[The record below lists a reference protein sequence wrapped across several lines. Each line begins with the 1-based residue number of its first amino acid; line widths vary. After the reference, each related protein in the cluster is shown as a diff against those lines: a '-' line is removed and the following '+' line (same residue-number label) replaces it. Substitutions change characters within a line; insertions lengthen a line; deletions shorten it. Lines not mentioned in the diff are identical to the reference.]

1 MRTCLRLLRISLL
14 VVLVACHNGPVLIG
28 EGTRYV
34 NGTGGRQRVSL
45 PDGSHVVLASGT
57 TIVLSKGF
65 ATGARE
71 VELDGEG
78 FFEIASV
85 SAGKPFVLHTAN
97 LLIEVLGTRFHID
110 AYRKNAGEQVDL
122 LEGRLRVQ
130 KSYHSDTD
138 NNPEVLEAGEMV
150 MINRDIDLMEKE
162 KLSPTE
168 LDKLKG
174 SW

>member
-1 MRTCLRLLRISLL
+1 MRIGYRLLQISLL
-14 VVLVACHNGPVLIG
+14 VILVACHSGPVILG

-45 PDGSHVVLASGT
+45 PDGSHVVLAPGT
-57 TIVLSKGF
+57 AIVLSKGF
-65 ATGARE
+65 ATGGRE

-78 FFEIASV
+78 LFEV
-85 SAGKPFVLHTAN
+85 VGKVRQPFIVHTGN

-138 NNPEVLEAGEMV
+138 NNPEVLVAGEMV

-162 KLSPTE
+162 KLSPSE
-168 LDKLKG
+168 LDKLRDG
-174 SW
+174 W

>member
-1 MRTCLRLLRISLL
+1 MRIGYCLLRISLL
-14 VVLVACHNGPVLIG
+14 AGLAACHSGPVLIG

-34 NGTGGRQRVSL
+34 NGTGGKQRVSL
-45 PDGSHVVLASGT
+45 PDGSRAVLASGT

-65 ATGARE
+65 VAGARE

-78 FFEIASV
+78 FFEV
-85 SAGKPFVLHTAN
+85 TGKAGQPFIVHTGN

-110 AYRKNAGEQVDL
+110 AWRKNAGEEVDL
-122 LEGRLRVQ
+122 LAGRLRVQ

-138 NNPEVLEAGEMV
+138 NNPEVLESGDMV